1 MSVTNQEGSASSSRT
16 QVIRPE
22 ASNRRKSEKAE
33 LLDLLM
39 PLLPSERSSS
49 GEKALT
55 TMERYLFEF
64 LLRGASETWRR
75 VPYQS
80 AVLEKNELSREGILT
95 NWGYSDE
102 LANRL
107 GCGSKNIEKAVD
119 SLAGRGLL
127 TKIYK
132 AGGMAPQTPRAK
144 RPNLFVFDLVA
155 LERMAYELMASGGT
169 TVPSPLES
177 GTTVLGGGTTV
188 PKTGTTVSKTGTT
201 VTPYS
206 VSSSTSS
213 LSRSESEFQEEKT
226 KILNELNAE
235 QGSFELLDA
244 VRETVEAPVSEA
256 ELAEITAF
264 LESEEASPE
273 QVTAFNPWWH
283 KNQMKDSL
291 VSVKT
296 IYKWWASFRTVT
308 TQQATATARPLCGD
322 CVDGWIPV
330 QEGKPPRCP
339 CAGGKPLTDTEPA
352 GQPSAALEEPVSLEE
367 QTANTQ
373 TIRALANQLKAGKQ

>member
-95 NWGYSDE
+95 NWKYSDE

-132 AGGMAPQTPRAK
+132 AGGMAPQTPRDK
-144 RPNLFVFDLVA
+144 RPNLFIFDLVA

-188 PKTGTTVSKTGTT
+188 PKTGTTVPKTGTT

-213 LSRSESEFQEEKT
+213 LSRSESEFQEEKR
-226 KILNELNAE
+226 KILDELNAE

-244 VRETVEAPVSEA
+244 VKETIEAPMSEA

-264 LESEEASPE
+264 LKSQEASPE

-283 KNQMKDSL
+283 ENQKHDSL

-296 IYKWWASFRTVT
+296 IYKWWGSFKTVT
-308 TQQATATARPLCGD
+308 TQQATATARPLCGH

-330 QEGKPPRCP
+330 EEGAPQRCL
-339 CAGGKPLTDTEPA
+339 CAGGKPLTDTEPT
-352 GQPSAALEEPVSLEE
+352 GQPSATLEEPVSLEE

-373 TIRALANQLKAGKQ
+373 TIRALANQLKAGRQ

>member
-177 GTTVLGGGTTV
+177 GTTV
-188 PKTGTTVSKTGTT
+188 PKTGTT

-244 VRETVEAPVSEA
+244 VKETVEAPMSEA

-283 KNQMKDSL
+283 KNQKRDSL

-296 IYKWWASFRTVT
+296 IYKWWGSFKTVT
-308 TQQATATARPLCGD
+308 TQQATATARPLCGH

-330 QEGKPPRCP
+330 EEGAPQRCL

-352 GQPSAALEEPVSLEE
+352 GQPSATLEEPVSLEE

-373 TIRALANQLKAGKQ
+373 TIRALANQLKAGRQ